1 MGGQYIF
8 NSQQET
14 VLKGRVFE
22 MAAQGFPVNI
32 EKFRSI
38 AYQYACNLK
47 KIGQIQAI
55 PINWSHNN
63 AASWDWW
70 DSFKKRNPDVSKGLR
85 QNLSNAKAQAFNSV
99 RVNSFYKQLKEVYEK
114 FDLLK
119 YPQLI
124 YNADETGLSSVSAS
138 SSNVLAQKGT
148 RAR

>member
-1 MGGQYIF
+1 MGVQCIF

-14 VLKGRVFE
+14 VLKERVFE

-47 KIGQIQAI
+47 KYRS
-55 PINWSHNN
+55 NSNNSNN

-70 DSFKKRNPDVSKGLR
+70 DSFKKRNSDVSKRLP
-85 QNLSNAKAQAFNSV
+85 QNLSNARAQAFNSV
-99 RVNSFYKQLKEVYEK
+99 RVNSFYKQLKEVYEN

-119 YPQLI
+119 YSQLI
-124 YNADETGLSSVSAS
+124 YNADETGLSSVLIS
-138 SSNVLAQKGT
+138 SSNVLAQ
-148 RAR
+148 RD